1 MRSLLYAFSD
11 EYLLMGY
18 PRPLLLYIFV
28 CSRPLLLYIFVC
40 FSTNKHNIFC
50 NKINVKNVNPVY
62 GTELF
67 EPVTTKH
74 ESLAITTRPEPPLPC
89 WILLLKFRQK
99 NCWIR
104 RRKMKGEDRSEMH
117 RAVNLSFLL
126 CNAFFSLHTHAA
138 IILCYHFTENKNKS
152 ESQIHHLKAPLKKA

>member
-1 MRSLLYAFSD
+1 MRSQLYAFSD
-11 EYLLMGY
+11 EYLLMGH

-67 EPVTTKH
+67 EPVTTNETSSH
-74 ESLAITTRPEPPLPC
+74 
-89 WILLLKFRQK
+89 LKEL
-99 NCWIR
+99 N
-104 RRKMKGEDRSEMH
+104 EDVEKFDELRFPAGSFDFGDH
-117 RAVNLSFLL
+117 YRAVLVQNRFFPAPAGSSRCQLPGCHQRPRFLRL
-126 CNAFFSLHTHAA
+126 TAG
-138 IILCYHFTENKNKS
+138 
-152 ESQIHHLKAPLKKA
+152 